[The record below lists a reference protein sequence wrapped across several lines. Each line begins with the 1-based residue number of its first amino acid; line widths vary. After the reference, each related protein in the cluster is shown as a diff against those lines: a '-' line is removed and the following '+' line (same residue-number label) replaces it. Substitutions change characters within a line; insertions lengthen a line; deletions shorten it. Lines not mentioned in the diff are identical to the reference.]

1 MATMEAKDIMKI
13 LPQRYPYLMVDRVLE
28 LEVEGEIGEWRV
40 VALKNASADAP
51 WAAGHFPGNPVMP
64 GTMIEE
70 AMAQAGAILIASLPD
85 SAEKVA
91 FNAGWEE
98 VRHRGQ
104 VRPGDQLIIEA
115 SGLRMKGDLGKG
127 KVMAKVDGAVVSE
140 GVLKFG
146 RLPRE

>member
-1 MATMEAKDIMKI
+1 MEAKDVMRV
-13 LPQRYPYLMVDRVLE
+13 LPQRHPYLMVDRVLE

-51 WAAGHFPGNPVMP
+51 WAGGHFPGDPIMP
-64 GTMIEE
+64 GTVVEE
-70 AMAQAGAILIASLPD
+70 AMAQAGAVLLSYLP
-85 SAEKVA
+85 SSEGKIA

-115 SGLRMKGDLGKG
+115 CELRMKGDLGKG
-127 KVMAKVDGAVVSE
+127 KVRALVGDSVVSE

-146 RLPRE
+146 RLLRE